1 MVDIN
6 KSKATISLI
15 LIVAIIVLAVTVYI
29 PSTLDENNP
38 TDPIP
43 NDTNNTDN
51 VDNDDNEVIYN
62 SNIDID
68 GISVINNGTDVRMNS
83 TTITSN
89 HQEVLRDNSW
99 RVLYSSP
106 SLQAEY
112 KKFGPRILETV
123 ENQYARDERY
133 GDGEIIYERSS
144 LGSDPLYNAKE
155 GVVESGRYTRVQD
168 IQTYIQSLDVQNV
181 SDRSNGIEI
190 ELSSRDNLGQLATQ
204 LGAESI
210 DRATTTMNIRED
222 GLITSYNTTLI
233 VESLGS
239 PDTSRYEYDVDQI
252 GEVTVNR
259 PNWITN
265 VENSVM
271 LGNISTDSQNNWI
284 KVEHRGLATIPSGS
298 NVTIE
303 TTSDDTESGNVD
315 QIQIQEKFS
324 EGDTMYISPVSVGE
338 WNVYINQEPESEG
351 QLEISD
357 GQAFVIISDDSRTYF
372 SGVLRA

>member
-15 LIVAIIVLAVTVYI
+15 LVVAIIVLAVTVYI
-29 PSTLDENNP
+29 PSTLDENDP

-43 NDTNNTDN
+43 NNTNNTDN
-51 VDNDDNEVIYN
+51 VDNDNEVIYN
-62 SNIDID
+62 SDINIE

-83 TTITSN
+83 TTIISN
-89 HQEVLRDNSW
+89 HQDILRDNSW
-99 RVLYSSP
+99 RIAYSSP
-106 SLQAEY
+106 DLQAEY
-112 KKFGPRILETV
+112 EKFGPRVLETV

-144 LGSDPLYNAKE
+144 LGSDPIYNARE
-155 GVVESGRYTRVQD
+155 GIIESARYTRVQD

-181 SDRSNGIEI
+181 SDTSNGIEI
-190 ELSSRDNLGQLATQ
+190 ELSSRNNLGQLATQ
-204 LGAESI
+204 LGVDSL
-210 DRATTTMNIRED
+210 DRASTTMNIRDD

-233 VESLGS
+233 VESLGV
-239 PDTSRYEYDVDQI
+239 PDTSRYEYNVDRV
-252 GEVTVNR
+252 GDVTVNR

-271 LGNISTDSQNNWI
+271 LGNITTDNQNNWI
-284 KVEHRGLATIPSGS
+284 EVEHRGLATIPSGS

-315 QIQIQEKFS
+315 QIQIQEEFS
-324 EGDTMYISPVSVGE
+324 EGDTMYISPESVGE

-357 GQAFVIISDDSRTYF
+357 GQAFIIISDEDTTYF